1 MPVSYY
7 AKFSLFVATH
17 TIRYAPMFTGLV
29 REVGEVGWLRRT
41 DQAVQL
47 LIEAPR
53 IAGRVRTGESVAVN
67 GCCLTV
73 TAHRERQLMFDL
85 LQESLDRTNLGALKP
100 GDPVNLERALRVDG
114 RLGGHFVQGHID
126 CTAPVLEIEE
136 KGPDVRL
143 DISLPAEFARYA
155 AFKGSIA
162 VNGTSLTIAALGP
175 DRFTVWVIPH
185 TLENTNLGDLEVGD
199 AVNLEFDI
207 LAKYAERLL
216 AGRPAADA

>member
-1 MPVSYY
+1 
-7 AKFSLFVATH
+7 
-17 TIRYAPMFTGLV
+17 MFTGLV

-53 IAGRVRTGESVAVN
+53 TAARVRVGESVAVN

-73 TAHRERQLMFDL
+73 TAHRDRQLMFDL

-114 RLGGHFVQGHID
+114 RLGGHFVQGHVD
-126 CTAPVLEIEE
+126 CTAEVLGVEE
-136 KGPDVRL
+136 KGADLRL
-143 DISLPAEFARYA
+143 DVSLPAEFARYA
-155 AFKGSIA
+155 AYKGSVAI
-162 VNGTSLTIAALGP
+162 NGVSLTVAEIGD
-175 DRFTVWVIPH
+175 DRFTVWIIPH
-185 TLENTNLGDLEVGD
+185 TLENTNLGDLEPGD

-207 LAKYAERLL
+207 LAKYTERLL
-216 AGRPAADA
+216 SGRVAADN

>member
-1 MPVSYY
+1 
-7 AKFSLFVATH
+7 
-17 TIRYAPMFTGLV
+17 MFTGLV

-47 LIEAPR
+47 LVEAPR
-53 IAGRVRTGESVAVN
+53 IAARVRTGESVAVN

-73 TAHRERQLMFDL
+73 TAHRDRQLMFDL
-85 LQESLDRTNLGALKP
+85 LQESLDRTNLGGLKP

-114 RLGGHFVQGHID
+114 RLGGHFVQGHVD
-126 CTAPVLEIEE
+126 CTAKVLDLDE
-136 KGPDVRL
+136 KGADLRL
-143 DISLPAEFARYA
+143 DVALPPEFARYA

-162 VNGTSLTIAALGP
+162 VNGTSLTIAAIGS
-175 DRFTVWVIPH
+175 DRFTVWIIPH
-185 TLENTNLGDLEVGD
+185 TLENTNLGDLEAGD

-216 AGRPAADA
+216 AGRTPERS